1 MPNATFCAM
10 TARNTVEH
18 CWRIS
23 SEVRDDTWWGWL
35 SANADKL
42 VSVLIS
48 AILSAGVT
56 FIVLRLNRVRE
67 NAIRAETLRRE
78 LRKISMDTYKEFF
91 SEDVAASRYDAE
103 RMLERFGDRD
113 WTREDPYDLPDPDGL
128 RTGYAA
134 VTRFWARLAIL
145 YQEEEL
151 DREFTEKLL
160 SRMAGYWWGLV
171 YERMTQRSK
180 MFTGPSIRK
189 LCDALRTGS
198 RSDEFEAGYRSGVAR
213 RNEHAR
219 KLAEARNIEET
230 PGVDPVL
237 ELSPGKVDQGPTL

>member
-1 MPNATFCAM
+1 MPNAIFCTD
-10 TARNTVEH
+10 TARNAVAQ

-23 SEVRDDTWWGWL
+23 SEVRDQTWWGWL
-35 SANADKL
+35 GANADKL

-78 LRKISMDTYKEFF
+78 LRKVSMDTYKEFF
-91 SEDVAASRYDAE
+91 SEDLAASRYAAE
-103 RMLERFGDRD
+103 QMLERHGDRD
-113 WTREDPYDLPDPDGL
+113 WTRDDPYDLPDPDGL
-128 RTGYAA
+128 KTGYAA
-134 VTRFWARLAIL
+134 VTRFWSRLAIL

-171 YERMTQRSK
+171 YERMTQRPK

-213 RNEHAR
+213 RDEHAQ
-219 KLAEARNIEET
+219 KLAAVGEIEET
-230 PGVDPVL
+230 LGVAPVVKP
-237 ELSPGKVDQGPTL
+237 SPGQVDGSAP